1 MKVYGINGKRNIA
14 GSRIKLMR
22 EKSNLTQ
29 TEVAAKLQLVNVNLE
44 QKAISRIETG
54 ERLISDYELLAFSKV
69 FDVSLSWLLTGK
81 D

>member
-44 QKAISRIETG
+44 QKSNKSYRNRRTIN
-54 ERLISDYELLAFSKV
+54 L
-69 FDVSLSWLLTGK
+69 
-81 D
+81 

>member
-14 GSRIKLMR
+14 GFRIKLMR

-29 TEVAAKLQLVNVNLE
+29 TELAAKLQLVNVNLE